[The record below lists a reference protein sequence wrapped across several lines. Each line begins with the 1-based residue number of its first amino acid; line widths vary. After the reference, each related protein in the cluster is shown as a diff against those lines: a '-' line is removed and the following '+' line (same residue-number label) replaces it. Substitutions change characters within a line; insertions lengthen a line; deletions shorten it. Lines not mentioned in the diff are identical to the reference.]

1 MYEYNPPKWNPGFIL
16 DIFILG
22 AILGSTVFH
31 TRLDRTGTPLSTS
44 YWTLG
49 SGLQELINDGDSFVL
64 DAPDKVYVLDGPK
77 ASPFEKRQA
86 NETAENIERARPM
99 QLWDVVVLFSSCLE
113 WDMYGTCITYCE
125 ILYAKKTSNSD
136 VEVFT
141 KRMMSSWT

>member
-1 MYEYNPPKWNPGFIL
+1 MGKHCLVMLQLMYEYNPPKWNPGFIL

-22 AILGSTVFH
+22 AILG
-31 TRLDRTGTPLSTS
+31 LSTS

-49 SGLQELINDGDSFVL
+49 SLQDLINDGDSFVL

-99 QLWDVVVLFSSCLE
+99 QLWDVPSGNL
-113 WDMYGTCITYCE
+113 T
-125 ILYAKKTSNSD
+125 
-136 VEVFT
+136 
-141 KRMMSSWT
+141 